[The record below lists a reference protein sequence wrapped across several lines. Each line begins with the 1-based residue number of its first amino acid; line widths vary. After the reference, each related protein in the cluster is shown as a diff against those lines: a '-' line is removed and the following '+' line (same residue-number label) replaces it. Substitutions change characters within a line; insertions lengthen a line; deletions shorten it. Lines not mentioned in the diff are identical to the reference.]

1 MRKNT
6 CLPLLI
12 IFFVA
17 SCNQAF
23 HTASVQYGLYK
34 VQQEVSNNNSPVKNL
49 LKPYSDSINK
59 SMNDVMGENE
69 KLLEK
74 KPGNCTLGY
83 FMTDAFL
90 YMANQKF
97 NTNVDAAFVNHGGI
111 RLNEMPAGKIS
122 RGKLFELM
130 PFDNILVLQKVK
142 GAILKQYLDT
152 LALDIAINQAGLSIQ
167 ISNKKIKS
175 IKVGDLLL
183 DENREYVIANSD
195 YVIGNS
201 ALLRNIPI
209 QNIGYI
215 QRDALIDYVK
225 ILTQQ
230 GKKIVVENV
239 NRVVYV
245 E

>member
-1 MRKNT
+1 MRKFT
-6 CLPLLI
+6 YLSLLI

-17 SCNQAF
+17 SCNPAF

-34 VQQEVSNNNSPVKNL
+34 VQQEASINSPVKNL

-59 SMNDVMGENE
+59 SMNDVLGENE

-90 YMANQKF
+90 FMAKQKF
-97 NTNVDAAFVNHGGI
+97 NTSVDAAFVNHGGI

-152 LALDIAINQAGLSIQ
+152 LALDIAINQSGLSIQ
-167 ISNKKIKS
+167 ILNKKIKN
-175 IKVGDLLL
+175 IKVGNLPL
-183 DENREYVIANSD
+183 DENKEYVIANSD

-201 ALLRNIPI
+201 AVLRNIPI
-209 QNIGYI
+209 QNIGYL

-230 GKKIVVENV
+230 GQKIVVENI
-239 NRVVYV
+239 NRVVYA